1 MYIGLPE
8 ALVILALVLLLL
20 FAPSK
25 LPQLAKAIGQSI
37 REIKKATKESEE
49 GGIDKEKIVKIAQE
63 LGIETEGKSKEELMK
78 EVMEKLG
85 KGKTEKE

>member
-8 ALVILALVLLLL
+8 ALVILALVILLL
-20 FAPSK
+20 FAPTK

-37 REIKKATKESEE
+37 REIKKATKETEE
-49 GGIDKEKIVKIAQE
+49 VDKEKLVKIAQE
-63 LGIETEGKSKEELMK
+63 LGIDIEGKSKEELMK

-85 KGKTEKE
+85 KSKSSD

>member
-8 ALVILALVLLLL
+8 ALVILALVILLL
-20 FAPSK
+20 FAPTK

-37 REIKKATKESEE
+37 REIKKATKETEE
-49 GGIDKEKIVKIAQE
+49 EVDKEKLVKIAQE
-63 LGIETEGKSKEELMK
+63 LGIETEGKSKEEIMK

-85 KGKTEKE
+85 KSSK